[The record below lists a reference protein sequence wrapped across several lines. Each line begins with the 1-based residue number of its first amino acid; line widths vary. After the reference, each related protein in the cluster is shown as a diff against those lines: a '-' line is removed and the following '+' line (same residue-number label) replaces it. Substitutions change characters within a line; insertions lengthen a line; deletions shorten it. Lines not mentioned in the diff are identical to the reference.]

1 MIDVQGL
8 RKVYR
13 TRFGDKLVLDGV
25 SFNLRKG
32 ERLGVLGRNG
42 AGKST
47 MIRLVSGAERPTA
60 GSIDRQMSVSWPLAF
75 GGAFQPTLTGI
86 DNIRFISR
94 IYAQDFESN
103 LAFVEEFAELGP
115 YLREPV
121 RSYSSG
127 MRARLAFAISMIIE
141 FDCFLIDEIGAVG
154 DARFHDRCNYELFE
168 KRRDRAM
175 IIISHDANYIRDHC
189 NRWSLL
195 HEGRLV
201 LHDDFDEAYT
211 AYKEA
216 IGASLS
222 TARPVVS
229 RINRGL
235 MIESSQR
242 AALADDRFRV
252 HVQQGDWA
260 RDSREWSAAERE
272 YTAAL
277 ALYPYQRT
285 FWTQLGHVTR
295 EQGKSTPA
303 EVAYRTA
310 VALGAPADEV
320 DEFLHSVLAQQHD
333 KPADHP
339 IHRFRPGPA
348 GSQAPGKPDVAAF
361 SMLLW
366 GMPTLDDQELLKW
379 LRVSENCDQLAAAM
393 IADERFAVAGTR
405 SGLEGQAE
413 DGDLPVREWLETI
426 RCLFAPDFDGTD
438 LMEGWRTMQT
448 GDEARRLLA
457 ARGALEHWPLTSA
470 ALLERRGTPA

>member
-1 MIDVQGL
+1 
-8 RKVYR
+8 
-13 TRFGDKLVLDGV
+13 
-25 SFNLRKG
+25 
-32 ERLGVLGRNG
+32 
-42 AGKST
+42 
-47 MIRLVSGAERPTA
+47 
-60 GSIDRQMSVSWPLAF
+60 
-75 GGAFQPTLTGI
+75 
-86 DNIRFISR
+86 
-94 IYAQDFESN
+94 
-103 LAFVEEFAELGP
+103 
-115 YLREPV
+115 
-121 RSYSSG
+121 
-127 MRARLAFAISMIIE
+127 
-141 FDCFLIDEIGAVG
+141 
-154 DARFHDRCNYELFE
+154 
-168 KRRDRAM
+168 
-175 IIISHDANYIRDHC
+175 
-189 NRWSLL
+189 
-195 HEGRLV
+195 
-201 LHDDFDEAYT
+201 
-211 AYKEA
+211 
-216 IGASLS
+216 
-222 TARPVVS
+222 VVS

-366 GMPTLDDQELLKW
+366 GMPTLDDQELLNW